1 MNRKPLLIFY
11 LLVAYIFTSFIWW
24 IFYLTRISSEAYT
37 EKKELSHLNY
47 IYQNNDSQAFENSA
61 TIKAIDKEYHRKIY
75 MIIGEGSV
83 FLIILLV
90 VTLKMNQ
97 SLQREYKMHLQQK
110 NFLLSITHEL
120 RSPIASSKISLQTL
134 EKRKNLARDKI
145 DLLLSNSIN
154 DMDRLQS
161 LVENLLLAAKI
172 EGHSFQIGKDT
183 CNLSEITSSVIS
195 KIRETNEGSRIFE
208 TDIKPNIFVLGD
220 QMALTSVITN
230 LIENATKYSVEA
242 SAIKVSLCEQGK
254 DVIIKIADNG
264 FGIPDKEK
272 KKIFKKF
279 YRLGQEETRQ
289 TKGTGLGLYIVHRIL
304 SLHKGKVSVRDN
316 LPCGSIFE
324 VVLPKTA

>member
-1 MNRKPLLIFY
+1 
-11 LLVAYIFTSFIWW
+11 
-24 IFYLTRISSEAYT
+24 
-37 EKKELSHLNY
+37 
-47 IYQNNDSQAFENSA
+47 
-61 TIKAIDKEYHRKIY
+61 
-75 MIIGEGSV
+75 
-83 FLIILLV
+83 
-90 VTLKMNQ
+90 
-97 SLQREYKMHLQQK
+97 
-110 NFLLSITHEL
+110 
-120 RSPIASSKISLQTL
+120 
-134 EKRKNLARDKI
+134 
-145 DLLLSNSIN
+145 
-154 DMDRLQS
+154 MDRLQS

-183 CNLSEITSSVIS
+183 CNLSEIMSSVIS
-195 KIRETNEGSRIFE
+195 KIRETNEGSHIFE

-230 LIENATKYSVEA
+230 LIENAIKYSVEA
-242 SAIKVSLCEQGK
+242 SAIKVSLREQVK
-254 DVIIKIADNG
+254 DIIIKIADNG